1 MFDRLI
7 NTALA
12 VILDKALFRREIDI
26 YILFKT
32 DSPKEEVI
40 TWIDKRRRYNARLL
54 QIDKYSLL
62 LLYPHATALLYFFHT
77 KCVAKTISL

>member
-7 NTALA
+7 NTALS

-32 DSPKEEVI
+32 DSPKEDVI
-40 TWIDKRRRYNARLL
+40 T
-54 QIDKYSLL
+54 
-62 LLYPHATALLYFFHT
+62 
-77 KCVAKTISL
+77 